1 MDNILGLDLLTNP
14 KKLKNKTEST
24 DKSSSNPNKLV
35 EEIHSPILIDNSIKN
50 LINTLSELIK
60 YRYHLRKENNSMALE
75 IINELLPDNCA
86 EQLKSL
92 DLDF

>member
-14 KKLKNKTEST
+14 KKLKSKTETT
-24 DKSSSNPNKLV
+24 DKSSMPNKLV

-60 YRYHLRKENNSMALE
+60 YRYHLRKENSSMALE

>member
-14 KKLKNKTEST
+14 KKLKNKIETT
-24 DKSSSNPNKLV
+24 DKSMHNKLV

-60 YRYHLRKENNSMALE
+60 YRYHLRKENNSMALD
-75 IINELLPDNCA
+75 IINELLPDNCV